1 MDIYRVFD
9 NDNDAL
15 LDKYI
20 WNIVESDNNEI
31 IGVTIYNNGDGISR
45 KISLMSVKAELNEE
59 GKWITTNEAKEAMN
73 LLLSD
78 LKPENKNRYAWA
90 EVSGALEHI
99 LVDKMNIIPCD
110 IDKAFN
116 IMANKGKLVI
126 PDKDGIHYSRTIG
139 DEIEHKVIVGNVPK
153 YLLKQNND
161 YQKIKKLIVKN
172 IDDIESILAIRDNL
186 KDDCIKEKIND
197 IIEEYYPN
205 FIEKSQDFNDNP

>member
-1 MDIYRVFD
+1 M
-9 NDNDAL
+9 
-15 LDKYI
+15 
-20 WNIVESDNNEI
+20 
-31 IGVTIYNNGDGISR
+31 
-45 KISLMSVKAELNEE
+45 
-59 GKWITTNEAKEAMN
+59 
-73 LLLSD
+73 
-78 LKPENKNRYAWA
+78 
-90 EVSGALEHI
+90 
-99 LVDKMNIIPCD
+99 
-110 IDKAFN
+110 
-116 IMANKGKLVI
+116 I

-153 YLLKQNND
+153 YLLKQNNN